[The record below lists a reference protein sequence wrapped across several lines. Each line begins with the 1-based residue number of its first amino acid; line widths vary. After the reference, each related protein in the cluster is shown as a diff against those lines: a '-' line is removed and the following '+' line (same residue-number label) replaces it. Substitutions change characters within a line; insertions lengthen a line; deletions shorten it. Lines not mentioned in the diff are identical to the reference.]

1 MNKISFKTKYIA
13 ALVIVALFGI
23 VSHFATITL
32 TESHNRYA
40 EDINLLGKERMLV
53 AKMIYYINNVYHHK
67 NNHHAQ
73 LLKETIADFKNI
85 DLTLKNRGHIFE
97 EENKKE
103 YLKSIESFF
112 KIFENGADY
121 EHNEDIGV
129 IDFFLDRKYEE
140 LVKNID
146 DYVLKTQKESEK
158 SIEDIVFIK
167 TVLLAFLLIILVAE
181 AIFIFLPAENEIKEK
196 TKELEDINKNL
207 EERVEAEIAKNKEQT
222 LQIIHQSRLATMG
235 EMVSMIAHQWRQ
247 PLASISAISGTM
259 SLDVIM
265 DNYKA
270 DFFQKELESI
280 DELAQHL
287 SSTIDDFRDF
297 FKNNKTLK
305 HEDLKDIV
313 EKSFKIIAPTLEARK
328 ITFNNSIEENVFV
341 YTYVSEMKQV
351 LLNIIKNAEDILVEK
366 NISDPTIWIRGY
378 KNDKYAELTI
388 EDNGGGIS
396 QEIIDKIFTP
406 YFSTKKSKDGT
417 GLGLYMSK
425 MIIEQHCNGILSVQ
439 NGNYGAKFTIK
450 IPLDESNTPKEEV
463 QLYTNNAIT

>member
-1 MNKISFKTKYIA
+1 M
-13 ALVIVALFGI
+13 
-23 VSHFATITL
+23 
-32 TESHNRYA
+32 
-40 EDINLLGKERMLV
+40 
-53 AKMIYYINNVYHHK
+53 
-67 NNHHAQ
+67 
-73 LLKETIADFKNI
+73 
-85 DLTLKNRGHIFE
+85 
-97 EENKKE
+97 
-103 YLKSIESFF
+103 
-112 KIFENGADY
+112 
-121 EHNEDIGV
+121 
-129 IDFFLDRKYEE
+129 DFFLDRKYEE

-247 PLASISAISGTM
+247 PLASISAISGTL

-305 HEDLKDIV
+305 HEELKDIV

-439 NGNYGAKFTIK
+439 NGSYGAKFTIR
-450 IPLDESNTPKEEV
+450 IPLDESSTPKEEV
-463 QLYTNNAIT
+463 QSLYQ

>member
-112 KIFENGADY
+112 KIFEDGFDH

-247 PLASISAISGTM
+247 PLASISAISGTL

-305 HEDLKDIV
+305 HEELKDIV

-439 NGNYGAKFTIK
+439 NGSYGAKFTIR
-450 IPLDESNTPKEEV
+450 IPLDESSTPKEEV
-463 QLYTNNAIT
+463 QSLYQ